1 MASIDVSR
9 ALTIPGWLSEQEA
22 LRLAIQAS
30 RASVIAE
37 IGSWRGRS
45 TRAMADNTN
54 GIIFAI
60 DPFSDEA
67 VGYPGWWTAQ
77 ESPDKYKQKDWLWH
91 EFESNLREYIGKRV
105 IPVRMFSAY
114 AYEHLEPRGVK
125 FDFIFIDGS
134 HDFGHVTGDI
144 QMFSRLLKSNSLIS
158 GHDYNEPTCPEVAP
172 AVNAQFQRIMLGP
185 GTIWYAV
192 FDHHAHDS
200 SSIPVESLSVA

>member
-1 MASIDVSR
+1 MKPEE
-9 ALTIPGWLSEQEA
+9 LEWLA
-22 LRLAIQAS
+22 VQAS

-67 VGYPGWWTAQ
+67 VGYPGWWTVNEKLEYRGQ
-77 ESPDKYKQKDWLWH
+77 GWLWQ
-91 EFESNLREYIGKRV
+91 EFETNLREHIGKRV

-125 FDFIFIDGS
+125 FDFVFIDGS

-144 QMFSRLLKSNSLIS
+144 QMFKKLLKPNGLLA

-172 AVNAQFQRIMLGP
+172 AVNAQFQSIMLGP
-185 GTIWYAV
+185 GTIWYALYGN
-192 FDHHAHDS
+192 HAHNS

>member
-1 MASIDVSR
+1 MLNFDR
-9 ALTIPGWLSEQEA
+9 AVTIPGWMKPEELEW
-22 LRLAIQAS
+22 LAVQAS

-37 IGSWRGRS
+37 IGSWQGRS
-45 TRAMADNTN
+45 TRAMADNSN
-54 GIIFAI
+54 AVIFAI

-67 VGYPGWWTAQ
+67 IGYPGWWK
-77 ESPDKYKQKDWLWH
+77 PPVKHKDWLWH

-125 FDFIFIDGS
+125 FDFVFIDGS

-144 QMFSRLLKSNSLIS
+144 QMFKKLLKPNGLLA

-172 AVNAQFQRIMLGP
+172 AVNAQFQSIMLGP
-185 GTIWYAV
+185 GTIWYALYGNYS
-192 FDHHAHDS
+192 HDS
-200 SSIPVESLSVA
+200 ASLPAESLSVA